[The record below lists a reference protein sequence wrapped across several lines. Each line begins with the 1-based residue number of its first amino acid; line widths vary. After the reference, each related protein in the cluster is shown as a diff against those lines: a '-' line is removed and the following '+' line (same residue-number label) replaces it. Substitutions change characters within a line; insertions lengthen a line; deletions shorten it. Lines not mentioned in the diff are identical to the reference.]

1 MIGSHLELVG
11 EGSRVKGQGS
21 IKDQA
26 RRVKRVVK
34 RNLKIWTLLTVY
46 R

>member
-1 MIGSHLELVG
+1 MIGSNLELVG
-11 EGSRVKGQGS
+11 EGSRVKAGS

>member
-11 EGSRVKGQGS
+11 EGRVKGQGS

>member
-11 EGSRVKGQGS
+11 EGRVKGQGS
-21 IKDQA
+21 IKDDQA